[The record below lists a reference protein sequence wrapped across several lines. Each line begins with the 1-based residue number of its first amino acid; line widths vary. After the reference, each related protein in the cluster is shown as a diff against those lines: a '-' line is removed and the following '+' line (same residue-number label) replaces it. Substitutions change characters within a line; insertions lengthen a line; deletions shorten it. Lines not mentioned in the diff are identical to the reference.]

1 MSKVHMRTA
10 RDTIANPSG
19 IIQLEFLR
27 TTSQLLRDAVLSD
40 EAEINSIRQELALLE
55 KAKLRIHRRGDRS
68 YFAALSEGEERER
81 SLHKDMARIHALARR
96 TYLQKRLA
104 LIERNSRRLRTALS
118 SYESACYDLQLQSK
132 LTRFCGSGLDL
143 SRILYTEEQ
152 NEWID
157 RPYSPNPY
165 YQGSLKYQ
173 TEHGIPVRS
182 MSEARF
188 GSRLEAIGLP
198 YRSDDLVTI
207 HSEFNDSPF
216 RENYFADFKIP
227 NLCGGITIHEHLGA
241 LHLKDYPDNSL
252 KRLNDYHNFSIY
264 ELPDRPVKHSEI
276 TWSFEPDIRDPKL
289 LRSVIRRI
297 LLPSLSEY

>member
-1 MSKVHMRTA
+1 MNKVHIRTA

-55 KAKLRIHRRGDRS
+55 KAKLRIHRKGDRF

-118 SYESACYDLQLQSK
+118 SYESACYDLQLRSK
-132 LTRFCGSGLDL
+132 LTRFCESGLDL
-143 SRILYTEEQ
+143 TRILYTEEQ

-157 RPYSPNPY
+157 RPYSPNP
-165 YQGSLKYQ
+165 
-173 TEHGIPVRS
+173 
-182 MSEARF
+182 
-188 GSRLEAIGLP
+188 
-198 YRSDDLVTI
+198 
-207 HSEFNDSPF
+207 
-216 RENYFADFKIP
+216 
-227 NLCGGITIHEHLGA
+227 
-241 LHLKDYPDNSL
+241 
-252 KRLNDYHNFSIY
+252 
-264 ELPDRPVKHSEI
+264 
-276 TWSFEPDIRDPKL
+276 
-289 LRSVIRRI
+289 
-297 LLPSLSEY
+297 